1 MHAGALELQD
11 LMTFLFAAGIVVP
24 LARRLRISPALGFL
38 VIGVLIGPHGLARFV
53 GDAPWLAYA
62 TIENIEGVHALAEL
76 GVVFLLFMIGLELSL
91 ERLWQMRRAVFGM
104 GGAQVLTSGVVIA
117 GLAAAFGNDLRTA
130 IVLGCGFAL
139 SSTAIVMQ
147 ILTEGRR
154 IASPTGRASFAVLL
168 FQDLAVL
175 PILFL
180 VAAFG
185 GGGETSPFV
194 AFASAMGQ
202 ALAAVAII
210 LVAGRLVIRPL
221 FRLIGVAAS
230 REMFLAFVLLV
241 VIGTALA
248 TETAGLSMALGAFI
262 AGLLFAETEHRYA
275 IEADI
280 EPFKGLLLGVFFVSV
295 GMTVDLGQVAAKPY
309 WLAAAVVGLFLV
321 KAPIL
326 YGLAR
331 LFGESRAVA
340 AEAALLL
347 GQGGEFAFVV
357 VGLAVGVGLLPRE
370 TAQFMLLTTSLTMIA
385 TPFVAVGA
393 RRLARVI
400 ERREAGGAAP
410 QRRATAELAG
420 HVIVA
425 GYGRV
430 GRLLSDVLDEQRFDW
445 IAIDADPKLVARY
458 RARDSA
464 VYFGDAAREEIMR
477 RCSPESAAALVV
489 TMDDPAAAERVVRAA
504 RRNWPNLVV
513 YARAADNAH
522 AARLLAAGARHVV
535 PEALEASLQLGERL
549 LLGIGVPEG
558 AVLQQI
564 EARRQAELAELESR
578 RGG

>member
-221 FRLIGVAAS
+221 FR
-230 REMFLAFVLLV
+230 
-241 VIGTALA
+241 
-248 TETAGLSMALGAFI
+248 
-262 AGLLFAETEHRYA
+262 
-275 IEADI
+275 
-280 EPFKGLLLGVFFVSV
+280 
-295 GMTVDLGQVAAKPY
+295 
-309 WLAAAVVGLFLV
+309 
-321 KAPIL
+321 
-326 YGLAR
+326 
-331 LFGESRAVA
+331 
-340 AEAALLL
+340 
-347 GQGGEFAFVV
+347 
-357 VGLAVGVGLLPRE
+357 
-370 TAQFMLLTTSLTMIA
+370 
-385 TPFVAVGA
+385 
-393 RRLARVI
+393 
-400 ERREAGGAAP
+400 
-410 QRRATAELAG
+410 
-420 HVIVA
+420 
-425 GYGRV
+425 
-430 GRLLSDVLDEQRFDW
+430 
-445 IAIDADPKLVARY
+445 
-458 RARDSA
+458 
-464 VYFGDAAREEIMR
+464 
-477 RCSPESAAALVV
+477 
-489 TMDDPAAAERVVRAA
+489 
-504 RRNWPNLVV
+504 
-513 YARAADNAH
+513 
-522 AARLLAAGARHVV
+522 
-535 PEALEASLQLGERL
+535 
-549 LLGIGVPEG
+549 
-558 AVLQQI
+558 
-564 EARRQAELAELESR
+564 
-578 RGG
+578 